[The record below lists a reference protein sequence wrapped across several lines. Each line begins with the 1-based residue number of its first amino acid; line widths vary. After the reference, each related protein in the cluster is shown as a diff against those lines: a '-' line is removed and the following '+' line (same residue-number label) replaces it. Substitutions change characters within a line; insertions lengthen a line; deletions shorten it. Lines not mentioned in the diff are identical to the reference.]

1 MTTSTQRPD
10 LSWDDEHILAW
21 RERYLNRYNATQKVP
36 RISNDSWKRAN
47 LWDYNNNEPD
57 AAAMVSRRVYAFP
70 SDITPIQRRI
80 MEFLRLEGRATSQG
94 LTAALGN
101 NRSNIDEALRK
112 MLAGEVI
119 EVVDIERSKSIKRRV
134 YALTKRWESL

>member
-1 MTTSTQRPD
+1 MTASTQRPD

-21 RERYLNRYNATQKVP
+21 REQYLNRYNATQKVP

-47 LWDYNNNEPD
+47 LWDYVNDEPD

-80 MEFLRLEGRATSQG
+80 MEFLRLEGRATSPG

-101 NRSNIDEALRK
+101 NRSNIDDALRR
-112 MLAGEVI
+112 LRESEVI
-119 EVVDIERSKSIKRRV
+119 EVVDEERSGSVKRRV